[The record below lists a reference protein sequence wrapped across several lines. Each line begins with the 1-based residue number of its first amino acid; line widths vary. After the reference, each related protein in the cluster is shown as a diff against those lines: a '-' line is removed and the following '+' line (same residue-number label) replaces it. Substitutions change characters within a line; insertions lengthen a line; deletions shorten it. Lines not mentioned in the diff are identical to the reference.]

1 MSSGQKWFIVVHE
14 GPRRHF
20 PLKTDTQ
27 QTGYLT
33 EVGFDMLLGSY
44 SAKIDEKSRLRLPA
58 KFRRDMPGADA
69 NSYYVTS
76 DDGQC
81 AQIYPLPVWERIA
94 QKLQEPPRMDPSK
107 LKLQRFTSYYG
118 LLTQMDPQGR
128 ILIPQSLREDA
139 QISGDV
145 IVIGKTDHLEVWNN
159 EVFRKSLM
167 ENPLTLEE
175 REKLAEQG
183 F

>member
-1 MSSGQKWFIVVHE
+1 MM
-14 GPRRHF
+14 
-20 PLKTDTQ
+20 
-27 QTGYLT
+27 
-33 EVGFDMLLGSY
+33 MLLGSY

-58 KFRRDMPGADA
+58 KFRRDMPDTDD
-69 NSYYVTS
+69 NTYYVTS
-76 DDGQC
+76 DDGRC
-81 AQIYPLPVWERIA
+81 AQIYPLSIWERIA
-94 QKLQEPPRMDPSK
+94 RKLQEPPRMDPAK

-118 LLTQMDPQGR
+118 LLSQMDPQGR
-128 ILIPQSLREDA
+128 ILIPPSLRDDA

-145 IVIGKTDHLEVWNN
+145 IVIGKSDHLEVWNN

>member
-1 MSSGQKWFIVVHE
+1 
-14 GPRRHF
+14 
-20 PLKTDTQ
+20 
-27 QTGYLT
+27 
-33 EVGFDMLLGSY
+33 MLLGSY

-58 KFRRDMPGADA
+58 RFRRDLSETED
-69 NSYYVTS
+69 NTYYVTS

-81 AQIYPLPVWERIA
+81 AQIYPMTVWERVA
-94 QKLQEPPRMDPSK
+94 QKFQESPRMDPAK

-118 LLTQMDPQGR
+118 LLAQMDPQGR

-145 IVIGKTDHLEVWNN
+145 VVLGKSDHLEVWNN
-159 EVFRKSLM
+159 EAFRKSLK
-167 ENPLTLEE
+167 ENPLTPAE

>member
-1 MSSGQKWFIVVHE
+1 
-14 GPRRHF
+14 
-20 PLKTDTQ
+20 
-27 QTGYLT
+27 
-33 EVGFDMLLGSY
+33 MLLGRY
-44 SAKIDEKSRLRLPA
+44 SAKIDDKSRLRLPA
-58 KFRRDMPGADA
+58 KFRRDLPETDD
-69 NSYYVTS
+69 NTYYVTS

-81 AQIYPLPVWERIA
+81 AQIYPISVWERVA
-94 QKLQEPPRMDPSK
+94 QKFQESPRMDPAK
-107 LKLQRFTSYYG
+107 MKLQRFTSYYG

-145 IVIGKTDHLEVWNN
+145 IVIGKTDHLEVWND
-159 EVFRKSLM
+159 EIFRKSLK
-167 ENPLTLEE
+167 ESPLTLAE